1 MKSRSRIISWTAFL
15 DCLRLLLEGLSY
27 TDEFAGVRLHIITQ
41 GGSVVR
47 VGLEESILRRDI
59 VEA

>member
-1 MKSRSRIISWTAFL
+1 MLTRMGDLTDVEF
-15 DCLRLLLEGLSY
+15 RLLLEGLSY